1 MLKLVPFQNWSSRH
15 FWNHFNPVSGC
26 SGSFINQWC
35 VISKYLE
42 LVPKFYT
49 VAPLKRVCKA
59 LPQQLLLS
67 QDLLRL
73 TSAHWNMQN
82 WANIYCYSVKWAGTK
97 WNKSIFTGTI
107 WNELCLEE
115 SGTELERN
123 EFQWKI
129 RWNGT
134 ERVPVQGWVERNG
147 TSSKKIGTEYNTGFD
162 YIKFRQTA
170 EKTYICSVYQNLPNT
185 AF

>member
-1 MLKLVPFQNWSSRH
+1 MWAFKKGLLLGKSASSFVLECVLCSGVPELVPNLRNKPGTSSDLKMAGTERNGTTFLGLKIVPLRKWSFRH
-15 FWNHFNPVSGC
+15 FCKHFNSVPGC
-26 SGSFINQWC
+26 CGSFINQWC

-107 WNELCLEE
+107 WNEFCMEE
-115 SGTELERN
+115 RGTELERN
-123 EFQWKI
+123 EFQLRI
-129 RWNGT
+129 M
-134 ERVPVQGWVERNG
+134 
-147 TSSKKIGTEYNTGFD
+147 
-162 YIKFRQTA
+162 
-170 EKTYICSVYQNLPNT
+170 
-185 AF
+185 